1 MKRKEMKKIIN
12 KEIKNGN
19 HDRAAIARELLI
31 AGADSLSMV
40 TSTIAK
46 CFKEAGL
53 VSVTKPG
60 AVKEMTAAITDEM
73 VENITTYRELR
84 ELAEELMDKYGTS
97 ETPTFKAIRDK
108 MKSLGMSVP
117 KKAHLGIIKQL
128 TVDYFM
134 DAFDNGEDTSIAGLA
149 EYLINNVEGGGENA
163 TDEMKKKLTITAG
176 TDYTFAY
183 MMFHHLRLEDIN

>member
-1 MKRKEMKKIIN
+1 MKRKEMKKKVMEMIN
-12 KEIKNGN
+12 NGE
-19 HDRAAIARELLI
+19 HDRAVIARELLI
-31 AGADSLSMV
+31 AGAESLSAV
-40 TSTIAK
+40 TQTIAK
-46 CFKEAGL
+46 CFKDAGL
-53 VSVTKPG
+53 VSVAKPG
-60 AVKEMTAAITDEM
+60 AVKQMIEAITDDM
-73 VENITTYRELR
+73 VSGITTYRELR
-84 ELAEELMDKYGTS
+84 ELAEELMDKYDTS

-108 MKSLGMSVP
+108 MKSLGMPVP

-134 DAFDNGEDTSIAGLA
+134 DAFDNGEETSIKGLA
-149 EYLINNVEGGGENA
+149 DYLIANVEGGGENA

>member
-12 KEIKNGN
+12 KEIESGN
-19 HDRAAIARELLI
+19 HDRAVIARELLI
-31 AGADSLSMV
+31 AGAESLSMV

-73 VENITTYRELR
+73 IEGISTYRELR
-84 ELAEELMDKYGTS
+84 ELAEELMDKFDTS

-108 MKSLGMSVP
+108 MKAKGMPVP
-117 KKAHLGIIKQL
+117 KKAHLGIVKQL

-134 DAFDNGEDTSIAGLA
+134 DAFDNGDDTSIAGLA
-149 EYLINNVEGGGENA
+149 EYLIANVEGGGEDA
-163 TDEMKKKLTITAG
+163 TEEMKKKLTITAG

-183 MMFHHLRLEDIN
+183 MMFHHIRLEDIN